1 MIILLTPITISL
13 DKIWILLGESWCWSL
28 LGLRLIGTQR
38 VNSQMYRYVYVFI
51 NYRLSHHPSKSP
63 STMTYGS
70 SHSHSIP
77 TIRSWLLI
85 CSCYYLRKWGRGPY
99 SRGRGWGGACMILWS
114 NGRALNGACALI
126 IRENTVTFQSQ
137 ALWWWCH
144 HSAILSACTVDKNT
158 ISQLARKTV
167 TQI

>member
-1 MIILLTPITISL
+1 MTISL
-13 DKIWILLGESWCWSL
+13 GNIWILLGESWCWSL

-38 VNSQMYRYVYVFI
+38 VNSQMYRYAYMFI
-51 NYRLSHHPSKSP
+51 NYRLFHHPSKSS
-63 STMTYGS
+63 STMIYGS
-70 SHSHSIP
+70 SHSPSIP

-99 SRGRGWGGACMILWS
+99 SRGMGWGRGACMILWS

-126 IRENTVTFQSQ
+126 IRENTVTFQSE

-144 HSAILSACTVDKNT
+144 HSAILPACTVEKNT
-158 ISQLARKTV
+158 ISQLERKTM
-167 TQI
+167 THITE